1 MCEQTFSDNYSQEFV
16 IYNETGI
23 DISFIVAYHHK
34 FHHQNKKTTAYHRLV
49 CSFSLPSV
57 TGVMSTFRRQQRFC
71 SAVLLV
77 AAKSALSI
85 LTDAFVVLG
94 LVFPYQIKRLACGNV
109 YEMTYLGRVGCKIT
123 TQPVN

>member
-23 DISFIVAYHHK
+23 DISFIVAYHH
-34 FHHQNKKTTAYHRLV
+34 QNRKKTTAYRRLV
-49 CSFSLPSV
+49 GSFSLPSV

-94 LVFPYQIKRLACGNV
+94 LVIFPYQIKRLACGNV
-109 YEMTYLGRVGCKIT
+109 YEMTCLGRVGCKTT
-123 TQPVN
+123 TQSVN